1 MNPTTQASAHATG
14 QPSDGIDD
22 AERRQQAIDIS
33 GWGEP
38 FHFWQPRNACLWVY
52 VALVVTGLFKMVQMF
67 APLAGYYAPAFSAGA
82 AIAVVSTLGWAW
94 WFHHLDRFER
104 QPFTVVLACFLWGGL
119 AAPFAIAIAGNG
131 ALGSLYSKVGGA
143 VWGANW
149 SAGLSAP
156 FVEESAKAAGF
167 ILILGL
173 APRLVRTP
181 ADGIFLGAFIGLG
194 FQTFED
200 FLYAVA
206 AATGSFGSDQVGAV
220 TGGIAIRVFS
230 DIVSHPMFSAL
241 VCAGLIYLIGTPAQ
255 PRRVGRGLLLVGAG
269 VGVHL
274 VLDSLAVI
282 GADSNVPAILLLFGE
297 FVLGLGVLWYAF
309 RVADY
314 REREFARDILRPE
327 VTAGVLSADEL
338 DALTGHQQRR
348 AYLKAS
354 PNRRERRKRRH
365 VLSAA
370 LDLCADLADAK
381 GADTPDVIASRTEV
395 TRIRGRAAVPPAE
408 PVSASSG

>member
-1 MNPTTQASAHATG
+1 M
-14 QPSDGIDD
+14 
-22 AERRQQAIDIS
+22 
-33 GWGEP
+33 
-38 FHFWQPRNACLWVY
+38 
-52 VALVVTGLFKMVQMF
+52 
-67 APLAGYYAPAFSAGA
+67 
-82 AIAVVSTLGWAW
+82 VSTLGWAW

-119 AAPFAIAIAGNG
+119 AAPFAIAIAGNC

-206 AATGSFGSDQVGAV
+206 GATGSFGSDQVGAV
-220 TGGIAIRVFS
+220 TGGIAIRAFS

-241 VCAGLIYLIGTPAQ
+241 VCADSSTSSA
-255 PRRVGRGLLLVGAG
+255 PRPSHDEWDEGLLLVGAG

-282 GADSNVPAILLLFGE
+282 GADTGKSRRSCSCSASSRWAWACSGTPSASLTTANASLPATSYDPRSQGGAQRRRLE
-297 FVLGLGVLWYAF
+297 
-309 RVADY
+309 
-314 REREFARDILRPE
+314 
-327 VTAGVLSADEL
+327 
-338 DALTGHQQRR
+338 ALTGHQQRR

-370 LDLCADLADAK
+370 LDLCADLADAR
-381 GADTPDVIASRTEV
+381 AQTPPTSSPHAPKSPASE
-395 TRIRGRAAVPPAE
+395 AE
-408 PVSASSG
+408 QQSPLQNR

>member
-1 MNPTTQASAHATG
+1 M
-14 QPSDGIDD
+14 
-22 AERRQQAIDIS
+22 
-33 GWGEP
+33 
-38 FHFWQPRNACLWVY
+38 F

-119 AAPFAIAIAGNG
+119 AAPFAIGVAGNG
-131 ALGSLYSKVGGA
+131 ALGSLYSKIGGA
-143 VWGANW
+143 VWGADW

-173 APRLVRTP
+173 AHRLVRTP

-200 FLYAVA
+200 FLYVVA
-206 AATGSFGSDQVGAV
+206 AATAGFGSDQIGAV
-220 TGGIAIRVFS
+220 TGGIVTRALS

-241 VCAGLIYLIGTPAQ
+241 VCAGLVYLIGTPAQ
-255 PRRVGRGLLLVGAG
+255 PRRVGRGLLLIGAG
-269 VGVHL
+269 MGIHL
-274 VLDSLAVI
+274 ILDSLSVLS
-282 GADSNVPAILLLFGE
+282 ADSGIPAIVLLLAE
-297 FVLGLGVLWYAF
+297 LVLGLGVLWYAF

-327 VTAGVLSADEL
+327 VSAGVLSADEL
-338 DALTGHQQRR
+338 EALTGHRQRR
-348 AYLKAS
+348 TYLKAS
-354 PNRRERRKRRH
+354 ANRRERRRRKH

-370 LDLCADLADAK
+370 LDLCTDLADAD
-381 GADTPDVIASRTEV
+381 GADTTDVIASRAEV
-395 TRIRGRAAVPPAE
+395 SRVRGRAEAHRAVRGGRTRATT
-408 PVSASSG
+408 